1 MEQEIKFLNME
12 TIYSKKKDEYFYII
26 RYLLGEDVRQDF
38 VPKEVYEKI
47 KDKKPVHLKSY
58 IGHLLINRNNI
69 ALSDIEEMP
78 IKK

>member
-1 MEQEIKFLNME
+1 MEQEIKYLNCE

-38 VPKEVYEKI
+38 VSKEIFDKI
-47 KDKKPVHLKSY
+47 REYKPIHLKPY
-58 IGHLLINRNNI
+58 MATFVVNRNNFSI
-69 ALSDIEEMP
+69 ADIRE

>member
-47 KDKKPVHLKSY
+47 QDKKPVHLKSY
-58 IGHLLINRNNI
+58 IGHFVVNRNNL